1 MADFTE
7 EQLKDAA
14 RKALA
19 AGDRAAAKRLVDAAR
34 AVAARTASPPPAPAP
49 AGFVPPSAV
58 TAPGYP
64 PPQQITPVQPADA
77 PPPPTQSV
85 GPVAGAV
92 SSLMDGLRQ
101 GPTMVLGAPVDIV
114 NNLPRLANLI
124 PGVDGV
130 GPITAEPVGGS
141 ASIDRAV
148 RTASGA
154 VSVAGSVAANAMPRP
169 ATGNDYADIALRY
182 AQGISNPA
190 LGLIDALFSGPSIA
204 TDSGTLGLPA
214 TPDYQPQNAT
224 ERILNR
230 TGQEIGAAAVPVAGA
245 IGKARGMLPG
255 EAARMATAPTSVREG
270 LAGQFLLPA
279 TVNPTGL
286 AAREGYYAGAAGL
299 GAGAANELAG
309 DNQGW
314 VSDLLGAL
322 AGVGIGA
329 TGAGLVGAG
338 GNALAAMTGSG
349 QFIDDVAQ
357 SAVADRIIRE
367 SSAMQEQAARLQAA
381 GIAPDALSTD
391 SLVRALRSKAPVEE
405 AVPGYQ
411 ANIADRTQDPG
422 LASFVYN
429 TDTIMPGAAT
439 ARRNANEGVVNAQMR
454 AMAPQGDP
462 SQFRADLQAGVD
474 NRLTA
479 VQGQVDQAQGVFDN
493 LVAALQPIMQD
504 ATARGSSIRA
514 ALADAYATAQEGVR
528 AQYGALD
535 QRGTLIDPTDLV
547 TRTKAVDTNLAPN
560 DAKRFRPTEA
570 DTIAQMMPGD
580 RAPLR
585 DTGLVNEFNRPIFAE
600 TGVAPAANGLPS
612 LPGESIGR
620 PGTTVPLSDI
630 SAIRSGLTDDL
641 RVAKAAGRDQ
651 EARIIGQYI
660 DTIDGFLETNLPD
673 GLRQALTEAR
683 ASRRDVADRFE
694 RPGTALA
701 DILST
706 RQGGDYAM
714 DPSTVPPRLV
724 VPDQGRVTDFG
735 AAWREAGTD
744 PRLRAGVTDEIKS
757 QVVQGR
763 LLDKPEALGRWMA
776 DRQIV
781 LADFPELRAQLEA
794 AGASRAT
801 LDAAEKTAKTVTR
814 DLTTPGRSAEAS
826 YLRNVEDPGAAIRT
840 AVNSPDPRKAVT
852 DLVTTAGTPQA
863 RQDLRAALWEEVKRG
878 GKMDAPGITGETR
891 WNGKKLRAMFED
903 PKFSAVAQELWKD
916 DPEDLANIKRVFDA
930 LATAEGSTRAR
941 APNSS
946 GTAQSLT
953 GKFDAALSA
962 SSVASRGRS
971 VSRGQLS
978 PAIAGI
984 DLLATW
990 LRRRSAQMQSRN
1002 IDKITALVVNNPGM
1016 AADLLERY
1024 NPATAGA
1031 YRAMLT
1037 QKYGVRATQLLNM
1050 LDEAE
1055 QEDPLLSAME
1065 DQ

>member
-77 PPPPTQSV
+77 PPPPMQSV
-85 GPVAGAV
+85 GPVAGAT
-92 SSLMDGLRQ
+92 SSLMDGMRQ
-101 GPTMVLGAPVDIV
+101 GATMVLGAPVDLI
-114 NNLPRLANLI
+114 NNAPRLANLI
-124 PGVDGV
+124 PGVDNV

-148 RTASGA
+148 RTASGVASTPVYAASDA
-154 VSVAGSVAANAMPRP
+154 VLGTDLLSSLQSGSV
-169 ATGNDYADIALRY
+169 
-182 AQGISNPA
+182 
-190 LGLIDALFSGPSIA
+190 
-204 TDSGTLGLPA
+204 GLPA

-279 TVNPTGL
+279 TVNPSGL

-338 GNALAAMTGSG
+338 GNALAAITGSG

-514 ALADAYATAQEGVR
+514 ALADAYATAR
-528 AQYGALD
+528 AQ
-535 QRGTLIDPTDLV
+535 V
-547 TRTKAVDTNLAPN
+547 
-560 DAKRFRPTEA
+560 DAKYAPINAADVPVDIGPLRDAFAQIDSELPLNDRLRFKPTEA
-570 DTIAQMMPGD
+570 GIPA
-580 RAPLR
+580 RLAPLAPAEPVP
-585 DTGLVNEFNRPIFAE
+585 TGLVNEFGRPILRDP
-600 TGVAPAANGLPS
+600 VAPDATVS
-612 LPGESIGR
+612 LREVTSM
-620 PGTTVPLSDI
+620 
-630 SAIRSGLTDDL
+630 RSGLTDDIRAQRADGQQQAA
-641 RVAKAAGRDQ
+641 RVGSQFVDA
-651 EARIIGQYI
+651 I
-660 DTIDGFLETNLPD
+660 DNFTEDVIPSSLKT
-673 GLRQALTEAR
+673 ALTDAR

-724 VPDQGRVTDFG
+724 VPDQGKITDFG

-840 AVNSPDPRKAVT
+840 AINNPDPRKAVT

-878 GKMDAPGITGETR
+878 GKMDAPGVTGETR